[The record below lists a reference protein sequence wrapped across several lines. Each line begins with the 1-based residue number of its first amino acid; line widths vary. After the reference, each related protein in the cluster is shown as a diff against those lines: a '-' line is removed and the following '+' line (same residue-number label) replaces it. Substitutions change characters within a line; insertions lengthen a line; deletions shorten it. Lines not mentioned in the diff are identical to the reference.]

1 MLKVAEF
8 TKQVIKEITKVTWA
22 TRKETSV
29 SMMLVVAMVIV
40 TSLFFLVV
48 DLGAYKLVQLLLN
61 LGVN

>member
-8 TKQVIKEITKVTWA
+8 TKQVIKEITKVTWS

-29 SMMLVVAMVIV
+29 SMMLVVAMVLI

-48 DLGAYKLVQLLLN
+48 DLGAYRLVQLLLN